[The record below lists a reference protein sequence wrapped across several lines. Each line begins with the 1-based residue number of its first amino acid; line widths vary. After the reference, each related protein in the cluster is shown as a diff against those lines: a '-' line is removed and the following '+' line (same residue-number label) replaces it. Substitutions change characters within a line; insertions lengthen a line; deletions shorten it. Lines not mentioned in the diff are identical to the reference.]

1 MAILKAFYDE
11 KTLTEKVWY
20 DSSMIVY
27 SEFVEHE
34 NNNCGELFVTF
45 KNGATYH
52 YVNVDMVKDYI
63 MFKNGGLDGSQGK
76 ALNKHI
82 KPNYICERVDDK
94 DVNTLLEEMNE
105 SCYEDYH
112 LHTYFISGH
121 RDITEQEFEKYKLM
135 IYSTYINDPEARFVV
150 ADYHGADFMSQNY
163 LIDVLEIDPDRVTV
177 YHMGET
183 PMNINPKITNKRGGF
198 KTDVQ
203 RDEAM
208 TLVSISDI
216 AFVRDNTIISGTAEN
231 ILRRFLLKDTIYNT

>member
-1 MAILKAFYDE
+1 MAVLKAFYDE

-20 DSSMIVY
+20 DSSMLVY

-34 NNNCGELFVTF
+34 NDNNGELFVTF

-52 YVNVDMVKDYI
+52 YTNVDMVKDYL

-82 KPNYICERVDDK
+82 KPNYLCERVEDK
-94 DVNTLLEEMNE
+94 DVNVLIEQMNE
-105 SCYEDYH
+105 SCYADYH

-121 RDITEQEFEKYKLM
+121 RDITEQEFEKYKLL
-135 IYSTYINDPEARFVV
+135 IHSTYVNDPEARFVV
-150 ADYHGADFMSQNY
+150 ADYHGADFMAQNF
-163 LIDVLEIDPDRVTV
+163 LLDVLEVEPERVTV
-177 YHMGET
+177 YHMGDT
-183 PMNINPKITNKRGGF
+183 PMNVNPKVVNLRGGF
-198 KTDVQ
+198 KTDSE

-216 AFVRDNTIISGTAEN
+216 AFVRDCKTMSGTAEN
-231 ILRRFLLKDTIYNT
+231 ILRRFLL